1 METRKRTARDILRG
15 AMGDLG
21 FENPPNDSDYLNE
34 IGWDSLDIAELLVS
48 IEDETELVIPER
60 DVENFTTWGE
70 VVAYLERRLTTEKED
85 GR

>member
-1 METRKRTARDILRG
+1 METRKRTARDILR
-15 AMGDLG
+15 
-21 FENPPNDSDYLNE
+21 
-34 IGWDSLDIAELLVS
+34 DSLDIAELLVS